1 MALACLRFRLRLG
14 RLWNLAWAGNPRKPN
29 QTQQVIRM
37 QWETIR
43 KSWEQMLKYIQLQ
56 SVTYSTVRTIE
67 MQENTIEYYRIL

>member
-1 MALACLRFRLRLG
+1 
-14 RLWNLAWAGNPRKPN
+14 
-29 QTQQVIRM
+29 M